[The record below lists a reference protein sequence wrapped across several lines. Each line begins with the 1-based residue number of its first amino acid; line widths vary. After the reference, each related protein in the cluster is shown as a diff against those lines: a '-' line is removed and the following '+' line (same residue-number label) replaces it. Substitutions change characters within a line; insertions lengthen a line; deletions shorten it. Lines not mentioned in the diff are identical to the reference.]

1 MRLWINPDPQERI
14 DPRLSHM
21 RDNNQENSQSTF
33 TRLRVWDTPPWV
45 NIRCSLIVEQWAT
58 GISSPRSEEH
68 EYLLHRWTTHYW
80 RQIIKEQQD
89 LFPQEDLIEQYLF
102 NQWKFALNNTYYA
115 VNDKAW
121 QNEFNRDF
129 SSFPR
134 HLGMTWHIGRSPQE
148 IYEMAR
154 KIIATCLD
162 ITPNSG
168 KFEACPEHLRREV
181 SKCVKEI
188 SQQAV

>member
-1 MRLWINPDPQERI
+1 MRSWIEFDQQEQA
-14 DPRLSHM
+14 DPRLFHAWA
-21 RDNNQENSQSTF
+21 NNLEGLESTF
-33 TRLRVWDTPPWV
+33 IGRKVPEHSLWG
-45 NIRCSLIVEQWAT
+45 IERCSLIGEQWAT

-154 KIIATCLD
+154 KLTATCLD
-162 ITPNSG
+162 ITPNYG
-168 KFEACPEHLRREV
+168 KIRAVPGNLEREV
-181 SKCVKEI
+181 SKCIEEI